1 MNHYNEKTVDNDT
14 AIEFNDAT
22 LTWDVVN
29 DAAIILQNVNVK
41 IPKSKLTIVVGEV
54 GSGKTALVSA
64 LLNEMHIKS
73 VSAF

>member
-1 MNHYNEKTVDNDT
+1 MD
-14 AIEFNDAT
+14 
-22 LTWDVVN
+22 
-29 DAAIILQNVNVK
+29 DAAIILQDVNVK

-73 VSAF
+73 VSAFFVTDPLVGRLKVQSL

>member
-1 MNHYNEKTVDNDT
+1 MVD
-14 AIEFNDAT
+14 
-22 LTWDVVN
+22 